1 MKKRSKR
8 YKEAS
13 KSLVAEKSYTLF
25 EAVTTIK
32 KFPPAKFDESVQL
45 NFQLGIKPDQA
56 DQTVRGTAA
65 LPHGTGKKIRVLCFV
80 KGEAEKIAREAGAD
94 YAGAEEYIKKIEG
107 GWLDFDAIVAHPDM
121 MREISKL
128 GKVLGP
134 RGLMPSPK
142 SGTVAV
148 DVKKAIKEI
157 KAGRV
162 EFKNDRTGGIHVMCG
177 KRSFSEEALF
187 ENAKTLVKAVLDAK
201 PQTTKGDYLRN
212 VTLAATQSPGLKI
225 RSGALSIVEK

>member
-8 YKEAS
+8 YKEAA
-13 KSLVAEKSYTLF
+13 KSLVAEKTYTLF
-25 EAVTTIK
+25 EAVSTLK
-32 KFPPAKFDESVQL
+32 KFPTAKFDESVQL

-65 LPHGTGKKIRVLCFV
+65 LPHGTGKNVRVLCFV
-80 KGEAEKIAREAGAD
+80 KGEAEKAAREAGAD
-94 YAGAEEYIKKIEG
+94 YAGADEFIKKIEG

-121 MREISKL
+121 MRDISKL

-142 SGTVAV
+142 AGTVAA

-162 EFKNDRTGGIHVMCG
+162 EFKNDRTGGVHVSCG
-177 KRSFSEEALF
+177 KRSFTEEALF
-187 ENAKTLVKAVLDAK
+187 ENAKILIKAILDAK

-212 VTLAATQSPGLKI
+212 VTLASTQNPGLKL
-225 RSGALSIVEK
+225 RSGALSVVEK